1 MARRKEI
8 MGRGSPGF
16 AGRMRGLITEE
27 ERVVDDGGV
36 GFPTGGRGC
45 LGQESRG
52 LTKAVKVVVVLVIVV
67 VVVVLLSVIGRF
79 CVNMIDCKKRKKHSC
94 LLSHC
99 STFSCQQCLAT
110 SKS

>member
-67 VVVVLLSVIGRF
+67 VVETVVIFVSASATGVVI
-79 CVNMIDCKKRKKHSC
+79 
-94 LLSHC
+94 
-99 STFSCQQCLAT
+99 A
-110 SKS
+110 